1 MATTTKQKL
10 TLTSDEGVTLSNSG
24 LGFDGSQPINQ
35 NITVGNDIRTT
46 GKVEFNA
53 VTASVG
59 YDLSGFTLKAD
70 RWESNFSAGGNL
82 KVTGNLIIPGN
93 ASVGV
98 NVTAEKITSELTSSG
113 TIFQS
118 GSTSFGDTSDDTHYF
133 TGSIY
138 QSGSFSLSGYSVNEI
153 SNDTTFTDNSSTAL
167 ATESASKAYT
177 DVELGSSGEPTTTD
191 SYIRKSYNKTASS
204 VSNNTAS
211 FTAVTASAPGSV
223 TATSEADYLF
233 FNNGQVMEHDALQ
246 IQQSG
251 STFMLIVNPST
262 IGYNLE
268 NSDEIKAWGKFN
280 A

>member
-1 MATTTKQKL
+1 MATLLKKSL
-10 TLTSDEGVTLSNSG
+10 TLSGGTGVSLSN
-24 LGFDGSQPINQ
+24 DGIDFNASTPINQ

-82 KVTGNLIIPGN
+82 KITGNLTIPGN

-98 NVTAEKITSELTSSG
+98 SVTAEKITSELTSSG

-177 DVELGSSGEPTTTD
+177 DVELGSSGEPTATD